1 MNFAIR
7 FRASATAL
15 FDHADRPLG
24 DADLLSKLS
33 LCQTMTFTIGLEFLC
48 ANFHVFLLARQY
60 WGANKFFADQGKY
73 RMLAMDLQ
81 QSGAHNALMQFNVRQ
96 YRKLKNWTQQRLAK
110 ESGVSQGTIS
120 LIETGEQ
127 EPGAATLFQLASA
140 LGVLPHL
147 LPDEFKRGEAID
159 EIEFLLAPLTE
170 AERKGAAAILRAY
183 VESVP
188 RG

>member
-1 MNFAIR
+1 
-7 FRASATAL
+7 
-15 FDHADRPLG
+15 
-24 DADLLSKLS
+24 
-33 LCQTMTFTIGLEFLC
+33 
-48 ANFHVFLLARQY
+48 
-60 WGANKFFADQGKY
+60 
-73 RMLAMDLQ
+73 MLAMDLQ
-81 QSGAHNALMQFNVRQ
+81 QRGAHNALMQFNVRQ

-127 EPGAATLFQLASA
+127 EHGAATLFQLASA

-147 LPDEFKRGEAID
+147 LSDEFKRGEATD
-159 EIEFLLAPLTE
+159 EIEVLLAPLTE
-170 AERKGAAAILRAY
+170 AERKGAAATLRAY